1 MEPMSDITSQARN
14 ARTHLMQA
22 LGALQQDD
30 VPPNLQAVA
39 EGVAQA
45 MSLLHR
51 IETKGEQADTANEA
65 LSRLRAV
72 LNVLQAP
79 ENEHPTAESALE
91 VVASSLGMVHQLA
104 RGLAAGAPAAEPPP
118 RVVTEP
124 IAAQPDQRVATQPI
138 AAQPDQRVATQP
150 IAAQPDQR
158 IATQPIAAQPD
169 QRVATQPIAAQPD
182 QRVATQPIAARPGPG
197 GPQSSAATQPKLP
210 AMFANTPVDP
220 APNAATPAPL
230 PPTTRN
236 AANLAL
242 GNAAT
247 QAVTQEQLNGRQVP
261 MLPPEP
267 AYDGKT
273 VENPAYTDELRRG
286 DSSEAIPLS
295 RVSSP
300 PTLPS
305 APPSPFGAP
314 ASASFAQPTAERA
327 PSQNPEPQR
336 ISSNPVSLPVLPAL
350 PGEVFVEAALG
361 AYSTTN
367 FFKGLSGNDIIDAGG
382 LFIATYAPP
391 EMGQHVR
398 IHVSLPG
405 GFEFQARGEI
415 TWVREMPK
423 SGSLNPLSPP
433 GYGVKFTEISKEA
446 RQLVYRYVRNRE
458 PLFHD
463 DL

>member
-1 MEPMSDITSQARN
+1 METMSDTTSQARN

-22 LGALQQDD
+22 LSALQNDD
-30 VPPNLQAVA
+30 VPANLQAVV
-39 EGVAQA
+39 EGVAHA

-51 IETKGEQADTANEA
+51 IETKGEQADTASQA
-65 LSRLRAV
+65 LAYLRAA

-79 ENEHPTAESALE
+79 ENEHPTAEIALE
-91 VVASSLGMVHQLA
+91 VVASSLGLVHQLA
-104 RGLAAGAPAAEPPP
+104 RGLAAQAPAAEQRIVTQPISARPAAEPRIVTQPISAHPPA
-118 RVVTEP
+118 E
-124 IAAQPDQRVATQPI
+124 QRIVTQPI
-138 AAQPDQRVATQP
+138 AATPMAG
-150 IAAQPDQR
+150 AAPL
-158 IATQPIAAQPD
+158 
-169 QRVATQPIAAQPD
+169 
-182 QRVATQPIAARPGPG
+182 
-197 GPQSSAATQPKLP
+197 SSAATQPRP
-210 AMFANTPVDP
+210 PGVFAPTPVDP
-220 APNAATPAPL
+220 GPNAATPAPL

-236 AANLAL
+236 ASDLTLAD
-242 GNAAT
+242 T
-247 QAVTQEQLNGRQVP
+247 AVRAPAPEEPTGRQVP

-267 AYDGKT
+267 SYEGKT
-273 VENPAYTDELRRG
+273 VENPAYTDKLRRS
-286 DSSEAIPLS
+286 DSSDAIPLS

-305 APPSPFGAP
+305 SQPSPFAAP
-314 ASASFAQPTAERA
+314 ASASISQPGERA
-327 PSQNPEPQR
+327 PSYNPEPQR
-336 ISSNPVSLPVLPAL
+336 ISTNPTSLPPLPAL

-367 FFKGLSGNDIIDAGG
+367 FFKGLSGNDVIDAGG
-382 LFIATYAPP
+382 LFVATYAPP

-398 IHVSLPG
+398 VHVSLPG

-463 DL
+463 DM